1 MLAGVAGG
9 IARKY
14 GFDPALVR
22 LAFVG
27 VTIVSYGFAI
37 IAYLVAWLVVPEADV
52 DEPVLTSAVRH
63 ARHHGPRHRVDRR
76 FLLGLVLLA
85 LGVNALADRAGFPF
99 DRFGRVFWPMVLI
112 GGGAA
117 VLLLRDRNDAEPEPG
132 SDRSADSG
140 SVTDA
145 AVAATGPSGM
155 PPSPPYPPTAYPPT
169 RPWPQPPH
177 PRVPRLRRRRERS
190 MLGRLTWS
198 VLLVVAGTAWMINVT
213 GAASFDARVVIAI
226 ELAVVGLALLAGT
239 WFGRARGL
247 IVLGLLLTLVAGT
260 LSLLDVPLRG
270 PIGEHIVSPSPISA
284 LQSRYA
290 LGVGHLELDLSGTA
304 FDGKAHR
311 VVLTDAIGFVEV
323 FVPAD
328 VRVEVIA
335 RADAGSI
342 QLFGRHNGDG
352 THVRRVVFDDPP
364 GATGARLVIDAHV
377 GFGAIR
383 VSRIERIV
391 Q

>member
-1 MLAGVAGG
+1 MAARRREAHDASMDTTMTPPPPPQSDADPGASQPGSAPLTRSHGDRMLAGVAGG

-22 LAFVG
+22 LGFVG

-63 ARHHGPRHRVDRR
+63 ARRHGPRRRVDRR

-99 DRFGRVFWPMVLI
+99 DRVGRLFWPMALI

-117 VLLLRDRNDAEPEPG
+117 VLLLRDRNGAEPEPG
-132 SDRSADSG
+132 SDLPADSG

-145 AVAATGPSGM
+145 AAVATGPSGM

-198 VLLVVAGTAWMINVT
+198 VLLVVAGTAWMINAT

-226 ELAVVGLALLAGT
+226 ELAVVGLALLAGA

-270 PIGEHIVSPSPISA
+270 PIGERIVSPSPISA
-284 LQSRYA
+284 LESRYA
-290 LGVGHLELDLSGTA
+290 LGVGHLELDLSGTG

-311 VVLTDAIGFVEV
+311 VVLTDA
-323 FVPAD
+323 
-328 VRVEVIA
+328 
-335 RADAGSI
+335 
-342 QLFGRHNGDG
+342 
-352 THVRRVVFDDPP
+352 RVVRWRFLGLTGTSRVLPP
-364 GATGARLVIDAHV
+364 HGGTK
-377 GFGAIR
+377 
-383 VSRIERIV
+383 
-391 Q
+391 